1 MVFLF
6 IIIIFFLS
14 FSNGANDNFKG
25 VATIWGSRTLNFRSA
40 LLLANASTFLGSVM
54 ATVLGYQILR
64 VFSGKGLVPDFV
76 LQNSDFATAFAL
88 GAGGCVFLATVLR
101 LPISTTHALL
111 GALAGAGAWFAGS
124 QLSLAVPG
132 PVAAVPLLVS
142 PFLAAGLT
150 FLTFNGMRGASQI
163 TSKFFG
169 APWPGRTPALAHSFS
184 KANEVIDR
192 QPARQAPIGG
202 RAEALCGADYLHI
215 LSGCL
220 VCFSRGVND
229 TPKIASLLL
238 LGSLTIG
245 DTFWAFML
253 VAGSI
258 LLGGA
263 VFALRVATT
272 MSQEITDVPRSQGL
286 VGNLVTAMLVLFA
299 SKLGMPVSTTHVAV
313 GSLIGIGVI
322 TRAGHWTRISQILF
336 SWLLTIP
343 CAFCFAL
350 LAGAAFSALGPS

>member
-1 MVFLF
+1 MPR
-6 IIIIFFLS
+6 LS
-14 FSNGANDNFKG
+14 P
-25 VATIWGSRTLNFRSA
+25 
-40 LLLANASTFLGSVM
+40 
-54 ATVLGYQILR
+54 
-64 VFSGKGLVPDFV
+64 SGR
-76 LQNSDFATAFAL
+76 
-88 GAGGCVFLATVLR
+88 GGCVFLATVLR

-124 QLSLAVPG
+124 QLNLTVLGTAV
-132 PVAAVPLLVS
+132 AVPLLVS
-142 PFLAAGLT
+142 PFLAAALT
-150 FLTFNGMRGASQI
+150 FLAFNGMRGASQV
-163 TSKFFG
+163 TSKILSD
-169 APWPGRTPALAHSFS
+169 PWPGRTPALAHTFA
-184 KANEVIDR
+184 KADEVIDR
-192 QPARQAPIGG
+192 PPAHQAPVGA

-238 LGSLTIG
+238 LGSITTG
-245 DTFWAFML
+245 DTYWAFML
-253 VAGSI
+253 VAGGI
-258 LLGGA
+258 LLGGT

-322 TRAGHWTRISQILF
+322 TRAGHWKRISQILF

-343 CAFCFAL
+343 CAFCLAL
-350 LAGAAFSALGPS
+350 LAGAMFGDVAPS